1 MSADSVATALTAA
14 LFLLLGAAWGAVL
27 NWFAGSI
34 TEEGEVR
41 LGAPS
46 CTKCGANLPA
56 KSLIPLLG
64 YFMAGG
70 RCPGCREALPARLP
84 VVEAV
89 TGILCAA
96 LYLKYG
102 LSWTLVILLVYST
115 VLIILFV
122 TDLEHFILPNIVTY
136 PALLL
141 ALLVA
146 LAVTLTHYNLPW
158 TIFFAGSGFV
168 ALFNNF
174 ILCALAG
181 GVCGAL
187 LLFLVVVLSKGGM
200 GMGDVVLAG
209 LLGLM
214 VGFPLV
220 FVALFLGILAGGI
233 IAAALLISRR
243 KKRREA
249 MPFGPFLCLGGMVTL
264 LWGKQLLGW
273 YLGLV

>member
-1 MSADSVATALTAA
+1 MVTALTGC

-34 TEEGEVR
+34 AEEGEVR
-41 LGAPS
+41 LRAPS
-46 CTKCGANLPA
+46 CTKCGAKMPA
-56 KSLIPLLG
+56 RSVIPLLG

-70 RCPGCREALPARLP
+70 RCPGCREAIPARVP

-89 TGILCAA
+89 TAILFAA

-102 LSWTLVILLVYST
+102 LSWALVILLVYST
-115 VLIILFV
+115 MLIILFV
-122 TDLEHFILPNIVTY
+122 TDLEHFILPSIVTY

-141 ALLVA
+141 AALVA
-146 LAVTLTHYNLPW
+146 LVVTLAHYSLPW
-158 TIFFAGSGFV
+158 ALFFAGSGFV
-168 ALFNNF
+168 AIFNNF
-174 ILCALAG
+174 LLCALAG
-181 GVCGAL
+181 GACGAL
-187 LLFLVVVLSKGGM
+187 LLFLIVVLSKGGM

-220 FVALFLGILAGGI
+220 FIALFLSILAGGI

-243 KKRREA
+243 KKRRE
-249 MPFGPFLCLGGMVTL
+249 MIPFGPFLCIGGMVTL
-264 LWGKQLLGW
+264 LWGRELLGW
-273 YLGLV
+273 YLSLV

>member
-1 MSADSVATALTAA
+1 MSADSIVTALTGC
-14 LFLLLGAAWGAVL
+14 LFLLLGMFWGVVL
-27 NWFAGSI
+27 YWFAGSI
-34 TEEGEVR
+34 GEEGELR
-41 LGAPS
+41 LRAPA
-46 CTKCGANLPA
+46 CVKCGARLPA
-56 KSLIPLLG
+56 KSLLPLLG
-64 YFMAGG
+64 YWIAHG
-70 RCPGCREALPARLP
+70 RCPDCREAISARAP

-89 TGILCAA
+89 TGILFAA

-102 LSWTLVILLVYST
+102 LSWALVILLVYST

-141 ALLVA
+141 AGLVA
-146 LAVTLTHYNLPW
+146 LVVTLTNYRLPW
-158 TIFFAGSGFV
+158 TLFFAGSGFI
-168 ALFNNF
+168 ALLNNF

-200 GMGDVVLAG
+200 GLGDVVLAG

-220 FVALFLGILAGGI
+220 FIALFLGILAGGI
-233 IAAALLISRR
+233 VAAALLISRR
-243 KKRREA
+243 KKRREM
-249 MPFGPFLCLGGMVTL
+249 MPFGPFLCLGGIVTL
-264 LWGKQLLGW
+264 LWGKELLGW
-273 YLGLV
+273 YLGLL

>member
-1 MSADSVATALTAA
+1 MSADSIFTALIACF
-14 LFLLLGAAWGAVL
+14 FLLLGAAWGAVL
-27 NWFAGSI
+27 NWFAGSV
-34 TEEGEVR
+34 TEEGELR
-41 LGAPS
+41 LRAPS
-46 CTKCGANLPA
+46 CTKCGVKLPD
-56 KSLIPLLG
+56 KSLVPLLG
-64 YFMAGG
+64 YWIAHG
-70 RCPGCREALPARLP
+70 RCPGCREAMPARTP

-89 TGILCAA
+89 TGILFAA

-102 LSWTLVILLVYST
+102 LSWTLAILLVYST

-141 ALLVA
+141 AGLVA
-146 LAVTLTHYNLPW
+146 LAVTLTHYSLPW
-158 TIFFAGSGFV
+158 SLFFAGNGFIAV
-168 ALFNNF
+168 FNNF

-200 GMGDVVLAG
+200 GLGDVVLAG

-233 IAAALLISRR
+233 VAAALLISRR
-243 KKRREA
+243 KKRRE
-249 MPFGPFLCLGGMVTL
+249 MIPFGPFLCLGGIVTL
-264 LWGKQLLGW
+264 LWGKELLGW

>member
-1 MSADSVATALTAA
+1 MSADSIVSALTGC

-27 NWFAGSI
+27 NWFAGSV

-41 LGAPS
+41 LRAPA
-46 CTKCGANLPA
+46 CVKCGARLPA
-56 KSLIPLLG
+56 RSLVPVIG

-70 RCPGCREALPARLP
+70 RCPACRESLPARVP

-89 TGILCAA
+89 TGILFAA
-96 LYLKYG
+96 LYFKYG
-102 LSWTLVILLVYST
+102 LSWALVILLVYST
-115 VLIILFV
+115 ILIVLFV
-122 TDLEHFILPNIVTY
+122 TDLEQFILPNIVTY

-141 ALLVA
+141 VGLVA
-146 LAVTLTHYNLPW
+146 LAVTLTHYRLPW
-158 TIFFAGSGFV
+158 AIFFAGSGFTAV
-168 ALFNNF
+168 FNNF

-181 GVCGAL
+181 GLCGAL
-187 LLFLVVVLSKGGM
+187 LLLLVVALSKGGM

-220 FVALFLGILAGGI
+220 FIALFLSILAGGI

-243 KKRREA
+243 KKRREM
-249 MPFGPFLCLGGMVTL
+249 MPFGPFLCLGGIVTL
-264 LWGKQLLGW
+264 LWGKELLGW

>member
-1 MSADSVATALTAA
+1 MSADSIVSALTGC

-27 NWFAGSI
+27 NWFAGSV

-41 LGAPS
+41 LRAPA
-46 CTKCGANLPA
+46 CVKCGARLPA
-56 KSLIPLLG
+56 RSLVPVIG

-70 RCPGCREALPARLP
+70 RCPACRESLPARVP

-89 TGILCAA
+89 TGILFAA

-102 LSWTLVILLVYST
+102 LSWALVILLVYST
-115 VLIILFV
+115 ILIVLFV
-122 TDLEHFILPNIVTY
+122 TDLEQFILPNIVTY

-141 ALLVA
+141 VGLVA
-146 LAVTLTHYNLPW
+146 LAVTLTHYRLPW
-158 TIFFAGSGFV
+158 AIFFAGSGFTAV
-168 ALFNNF
+168 FNNF

-181 GVCGAL
+181 GLCGAL
-187 LLFLVVVLSKGGM
+187 LLLLVVALSKGGM

-220 FVALFLGILAGGI
+220 FIALFLSILAGGI

-243 KKRREA
+243 KKRREM
-249 MPFGPFLCLGGMVTL
+249 MPFGPFLCLGGIVTL
-264 LWGKQLLGW
+264 LWGKELLGW

>member
-1 MSADSVATALTAA
+1 MSADSIVSALTGC

-27 NWFAGSI
+27 NWFAGSV

-41 LGAPS
+41 LRAPA
-46 CTKCGANLPA
+46 CVKCGARLPA
-56 KSLIPLLG
+56 RSLVPVIG

-70 RCPGCREALPARLP
+70 RCPACRESLPARVP

-89 TGILCAA
+89 TGILFAA

-102 LSWTLVILLVYST
+102 LSWALVILLVYST
-115 VLIILFV
+115 ILIVLFV
-122 TDLEHFILPNIVTY
+122 TDLEQFILPNIVTY

-141 ALLVA
+141 VGLVA
-146 LAVTLTHYNLPW
+146 LAVTLTHYRLPW
-158 TIFFAGSGFV
+158 AIFFAGSGFTAV
-168 ALFNNF
+168 FNNF

-181 GVCGAL
+181 GLCGAL

-220 FVALFLGILAGGI
+220 FIALFLSILAGGI

-243 KKRREA
+243 KKRREM
-249 MPFGPFLCLGGMVTL
+249 MPFGPFLCLGGIVTL
-264 LWGKQLLGW
+264 LWGKELLGW

>member
-1 MSADSVATALTAA
+1 MSADSIVSALTGC

-27 NWFAGSI
+27 NWFAGSV

-41 LGAPS
+41 LRAPA
-46 CTKCGANLPA
+46 CVKCGARLPVR
-56 KSLIPLLG
+56 SLVPVIG

-70 RCPGCREALPARLP
+70 RCPACRESLPARVP

-89 TGILCAA
+89 TGILFAA
-96 LYLKYG
+96 LYFKYG
-102 LSWTLVILLVYST
+102 LSWALVILLVYST
-115 VLIILFV
+115 ILIVLFV

-141 ALLVA
+141 VGLVA
-146 LAVTLTHYNLPW
+146 LAVTLTHYRLPW
-158 TIFFAGSGFV
+158 AIFFAGSGFTAV
-168 ALFNNF
+168 FNNF

-181 GVCGAL
+181 GLCGAL

-220 FVALFLGILAGGI
+220 FIALFLSILAGGI

-243 KKRREA
+243 KKRREM
-249 MPFGPFLCLGGMVTL
+249 MPFGPFLCMGGIVTL
-264 LWGKQLLGW
+264 LWGKELLGW

>member
-1 MSADSVATALTAA
+1 MSADSIVSALTGC

-27 NWFAGSI
+27 NWFAGSV

-41 LGAPS
+41 LRAPA
-46 CTKCGANLPA
+46 CVKCGARLPA
-56 KSLIPLLG
+56 RSLVPVIG

-70 RCPGCREALPARLP
+70 RCPACRESLPARVP

-89 TGILCAA
+89 TGILFAA

-102 LSWTLVILLVYST
+102 LSWALVILLVYST
-115 VLIILFV
+115 ILIVLFV

-141 ALLVA
+141 VGLVA
-146 LAVTLTHYNLPW
+146 LAVTLTHYRLPW
-158 TIFFAGSGFV
+158 AIFFAGSGFTAV
-168 ALFNNF
+168 FNNF

-181 GVCGAL
+181 GLCGAL

-220 FVALFLGILAGGI
+220 FIALFLSILAGGI

-243 KKRREA
+243 KKRREM
-249 MPFGPFLCLGGMVTL
+249 MPFGPFLCLGGIVTL
-264 LWGKQLLGW
+264 LWGKELLGW